1 MIPLSIVKWIIIFR
15 ARIVP
20 IFHESCCRFSNL
32 DKRKKRLFY
41 KQEKKAIFLTKKK
54 PKKNKSKNKN
64 KQTLKP
70 LNDMDLKIS
79 NEPSEAFFWNK
90 LS

>member
-20 IFHESCCRFSNL
+20 IFQKSCCRFSNL
-32 DKRKKRLFY
+32 DKRMKRLFY
-41 KQEKKAIFLTKKK
+41 KQETKAIFLTKTKKK
-54 PKKNKSKNKN
+54 PEKNKSKNKN

-70 LNDMDLKIS
+70 LNDMDLEIS
-79 NEPSEAFFWNK
+79 NK

>member
-20 IFHESCCRFSNL
+20 IFQKSCCRFSNL
-32 DKRKKRLFY
+32 DKRMKILFY

-54 PKKNKSKNKN
+54 NPEKNKSKNKN

-70 LNDMDLKIS
+70 LNDMDLEIS
-79 NEPSEAFFWNK
+79 NE